1 MNCLLTFIKKNV
13 DGLMYFFRYTIAI
26 VIKFILYIRHFL
38 YDKNI
43 LKSYQFSNVY
53 TICIGNLNLGGTG
66 KSPMT
71 SYLIQVLKPHFK
83 IAVLSRGY
91 GRKTKGFQWVHQNGS
106 YLEYGDEPLM
116 YKIKHTDVNVAV
128 CENRVKG
135 IRKIMEAFSD
145 TQIILLDDAFQHRR
159 LKAHFNIVLTEYV
172 HPFYEDDVFPAGKLR
187 DLKSSIQRADVIV
200 FTKTPENV
208 DINAF
213 EKRKQ
218 EVRKYAEKE
227 VFFSGIEYQKFYH
240 LLDTKATLDWIKDL
254 DKHNVILVTGI
265 ANPTPLAKLLK
276 KYGHYFF
283 HLQYPDHH
291 AFTKSDIEII
301 LSILKEWQEK
311 HPPVIL
317 VTTEKDAVRLKPFFI
332 NQVNLPIFV
341 APIDIHFFNDT
352 LLFNQK
358 ILEHVRT
365 NSTNRSIYS

>member
-1 MNCLLTFIKKNV
+1 MAVVL
-13 DGLMYFFRYTIAI
+13 
-26 VIKFILYIRHFL
+26 KFILYTRHFL
-38 YDKNI
+38 YDKN
-43 LKSYQFSNVY
+43 LFRSHQFSNVY

-71 SYLIQVLKPHFK
+71 NYLIQVLKPHFK

-116 YKIKHTDVNVAV
+116 YKTKYRDVNVAV

-135 IRKIMEAFSD
+135 IQKIMETFPD

-159 LKAHFNIVLTEYV
+159 LKAHFNIVLTEYA

-187 DLKSSIQRADVIV
+187 DLKSSIQRADIIV
-200 FTKTPENV
+200 FTKTPEHI

-240 LLDTKATLDWIKDL
+240 LFDVQKTLDWWKDL

-265 ANPTPLAKLLK
+265 ANPTPLAQLLK
-276 KYGHYFF
+276 EYSAHFF
-283 HLQYPDHH
+283 HLQYPDHYVY
-291 AFTKSDIEII
+291 TNSDIEII
-301 LSILKEWQEK
+301 LSVLKEWQEK

-317 VTTEKDAVRLKPFFI
+317 VTTEKDAVRLKPFF
-332 NQVNLPIFV
+332 NHHTNLPIFV
-341 APIDIHFFNDT
+341 APIDIHFFKDT
-352 LLFNQK
+352 QHFNQK

-365 NSTNRSIYS
+365 NSTNCTIHS